1 MDILKRCSG
10 STFCSYAKRFE
21 KGFCSVL
28 YVYGALPQSLS
39 GITLG
44 RSLCTAIDDKVNHHH
59 QKKALQRNVEQSKIV
74 HHPQRNISYS
84 LPSVAE
90 LDAAGKETS
99 PTIPEYIVK
108 RLKNLQIDIITSI
121 LEHSQISSQ
130 QISSKTTVTNFSKNL
145 QEMAKYYFDQ
155 GGKLFRPTI
164 TLLMSD
170 ACSQITKPNYTGD
183 DLIDLNQYRIA
194 MVSEMIHTASL
205 VHDDVIDESGTR
217 RGAPTVNARWGNRQ
231 AVLVGDFIL
240 ARATKVL
247 CSIGEPPVISTMAE
261 IVEDLVQGELMQL
274 TLPPELEPVQRFQHY
289 MTKTFYKTASLFA
302 NSCKSVAMLAGCDE
316 KVQKDA
322 FEYGRHLG
330 LAFQLVDDMLDYVAT
345 SEVLGKPAASDLK
358 LGLAT
363 CPVLYAAHD
372 YPELNQLINRRF
384 KNDGDVEKALK
395 IVIGSRGLEKTKELA
410 KEHCY
415 AAASLYPHY
424 IVQCEYCRFLT
435 FIFKI
440 ISFHGYCTIYESL

>member
-1 MDILKRCSG
+1 MITKMILSR
-10 STFCSYAKRFE
+10 
-21 KGFCSVL
+21 
-28 YVYGALPQSLS
+28 
-39 GITLG
+39 
-44 RSLCTAIDDKVNHHH
+44 
-59 QKKALQRNVEQSKIV
+59 KA
-74 HHPQRNISYS
+74 
-84 LPSVAE
+84 
-90 LDAAGKETS
+90 TS
-99 PTIPEYIVK
+99 TIPEYIVK
-108 RLKNLQIDIITSI
+108 RLKNLQMDIITSI
-121 LEHSQISSQ
+121 VTQSEISTQLSP
-130 QISSKTTVTNFSKNL
+130 ISTATNFSKNL

-170 ACSQITKPNYTGD
+170 ACSQITKPHYIGD

-274 TLPPELEPVQRFQHY
+274 TVPPELEPVQRFQHY
-289 MTKTFYKTASLFA
+289 MAKTFYKTASLFA

-316 KVQKDA
+316 KLQNDA

-345 SEVLGKPAASDLK
+345 SEILGKPAAADLK

-384 KNDGDVEKALK
+384 KKDGDVEKALK
-395 IVIGSRGLEKTKELA
+395 IVIGSRGLEQTKELA

-415 AAASLYPHY
+415 AAASLAEKLPSKDSSRDCLIDYALS
-424 IVQCEYCRFLT
+424 QLSRDR
-435 FIFKI
+435 
-440 ISFHGYCTIYESL
+440 